1 MKFGKI
7 AVGLLRITS
16 VRIKHLSLRTLNLR
30 DEYRS
35 DNCQLIQDFYVPCLE
50 QATLYSRAVGFF
62 SSTSMAAAANGLT
75 VFIRTGGRMR
85 LVASP
90 NLSEEDAMAIA
101 AGLRSREEA
110 ITIAIVRELDQTI
123 DNIVCDRLAC
133 LAWLLS
139 QEILDIKLVI
149 PRNIKNRGIYH
160 EKLGLFAD
168 REGNIVAFTGSANE
182 SSNALV
188 DNFECIDVYTSW
200 EPGVQQ
206 RAQRKAEH
214 FERLWHDATPNVE
227 VIEFPEAA
235 RRSLLKLRPEQPPTR
250 EPRAAARSAH
260 YQTLAN
266 SKCVLPQ
273 TIGVPSLPVEIVLR
287 PYQEQAIANWF
298 ANKGRGTLKMATGS
312 GKTITALAIATELFR
327 TQQLQLLIIVCP
339 YRHLVTQWD
348 KECRRFGLNPILAFE
363 NIKAW
368 QGKLSSQLYAL
379 RAEQQSFLTV
389 ITTNATLLGQGFQSQ
404 LAYFPKK
411 TLIVGDEAHNLGATR
426 LAQSLPQS
434 IPFRLALSA
443 TPERYFDE
451 SGTQVIYDYFGAVL
465 EPEFTLSDAITQ
477 GALVHYLYYPILVE
491 LTESESQ
498 RYIALSTKIRRLIGM
513 GEPDDENPALTPLL
527 MERSRLVGSAANKLE
542 ALRELMGDRLDTT
555 HTLFYCGDGTV
566 EDSALDTNERQLA
579 AVARLLGREL
589 GYRINTYT
597 ADTPLEE
604 RADLHDL
611 FESGELQGLV
621 AIRCLD
627 EGIDIPATQTAVILA
642 SSNNPR
648 QFVQRRGRILRPH
661 PHKQRATLFD
671 MIVVPPALDRATF
684 EMERQLLRT
693 ELIRF
698 VEFADLADNAGEARL
713 KLLALQQ
720 QYDLLDL

>member
-1 MKFGKI
+1 
-7 AVGLLRITS
+7 
-16 VRIKHLSLRTLNLR
+16 LSLKDLPLR

-35 DNCQLIQDFYVPCLE
+35 DTCDLVVDFYIPCLE
-50 QATLYSRAVGFF
+50 RAAVYSRAVGFF
-62 SSTSMAAAANGLT
+62 SSTSMATLARGLT
-75 VFIRTGGRMR
+75 AFIGTSGKMR
-85 LVASP
+85 LIASP
-90 NLSEEDAMAIA
+90 HLSQEDAKAITQGLQAREEVIA
-101 AGLRSREEA
+101 ASV
-110 ITIAIVRELDQTI
+110 VRELEQAFDEV
-123 DNIVCDRLAC
+123 VCDRLAC
-133 LAWLLS
+133 LAWLLG
-139 QEILDIKLVI
+139 QGILEIKLAV
-149 PRNIKNRGIYH
+149 PKDLSSRGLYH
-160 EKLGLFAD
+160 EKLGLFTD
-168 REGNIVAFTGSANE
+168 EQGNVVAFTGSANE
-182 SSNALV
+182 SSSALV
-188 DNFECIDVYTSW
+188 DNFECIDVYSSW
-200 EPGVQQ
+200 ESGVQQ

-214 FERLWHDATPNVE
+214 FERLWSNGTPNVE

-235 RRSLLKLRPEQPPTR
+235 RRSLLKFRPERPPTR
-250 EPRAAARSAH
+250 EPKAATKPANYHVQKLTNTAIP
-260 YQTLAN
+260 TLTGIPI
-266 SKCVLPQ
+266 LPQ
-273 TIGVPSLPVEIVLR
+273 AIVLR

-298 ANKGRGTLKMATGS
+298 ANNGRGTLKMATGS
-312 GKTITALAIATELFR
+312 GKTITALAIATELYR
-327 TQQLQLLIIVCP
+327 TQSLQALIIVCP
-339 YRHLVTQWD
+339 YRHLVTQWA

-363 NIKAW
+363 NVKAW
-368 QGKLSSQLYAL
+368 QGHFSSQLYAL
-379 RAEQQSFLTV
+379 RAQHQPFLTV
-389 ITTNATLLGQGFQSQ
+389 ITTNATLMGQSFRSQ
-404 LAYFPKK
+404 LSYLPEK
-411 TLIVGDEAHNLGATR
+411 TLIVGDEAHNLGSTR

-451 SGTQVIYDYFGAVL
+451 SGTQVIYNYFGAVL
-465 EPEFTLSDAITQ
+465 EPEFTLSDAIAQ

-491 LTESESQ
+491 LTEGESQ
-498 RYIALSTKIRRLIGM
+498 RYIALTTKIRRLIGM

-555 HTLFYCGDGTV
+555 HTLFYCGDGSIENSVSET
-566 EDSALDTNERQLA
+566 SERQVA

-627 EGIDIPATQTAVILA
+627 EGVDIPATQTAVILA

>member
-1 MKFGKI
+1 M
-7 AVGLLRITS
+7 
-16 VRIKHLSLRTLNLR
+16 SLRKLNLR

-62 SSTSMAAAANGLT
+62 SSTSIAAVASGLT

-90 NLSEEDAMAIA
+90 NLSKEDATAIT
-101 AGLRSREEA
+101 AGLQSREEA
-110 ITIAIVRELDQTI
+110 IATAIVRELDHTI
-123 DNIVCDRLAC
+123 DDIVRDRLAC

-139 QEILDIKLVI
+139 QGILDIKLAVPKDI
-149 PRNIKNRGIYH
+149 ENRGIYH

-168 REGNIVAFTGSANE
+168 DESNIVAFTGSANE
-182 SSNALV
+182 SSTALV

-200 EPGVQQ
+200 ELGVQQ
-206 RAQRKAEH
+206 RVRRKAEH
-214 FERLWHDATPNVE
+214 FERLWQNTTSNVE

-250 EPRAAARSAH
+250 EPRAAARSAQ
-260 YQTLAN
+260 YQAKPKSEL
-266 SKCVLPQ
+266 VVPQ
-273 TIGVPSLPVEIVLR
+273 IAGVPSLPAKIVLR
-287 PYQEQAIANWF
+287 SYQEQAIANWF

-312 GKTITALAIATELFR
+312 GKTITALAIATELYR
-327 TQQLQLLIIVCP
+327 TQELKALIVVCP

-379 RAEQQSFLTV
+379 RAEHQPFLTV
-389 ITTNATLLGQGFQSQ
+389 ITTNATLMGRGFQSQ
-404 LAYFPKK
+404 LAYFPEK

-426 LAQSLPQS
+426 LAQSLPQA

-465 EPEFTLSDAITQ
+465 EPEFTLSDAIAQ

-491 LTESESQ
+491 LTEEESQ
-498 RYIALSTKIRRLIGM
+498 RYVALTTKIRRLIGM

-542 ALRELMGDRLDTT
+542 ALRELMSDRLDTT
-555 HTLFYCGDGTV
+555 HTLFYCGDGSV
-566 EDSALDTNERQLA
+566 EDSVSETSERQVA

-604 RADLHDL
+604 RADLHHL

>member
-1 MKFGKI
+1 M
-7 AVGLLRITS
+7 
-16 VRIKHLSLRTLNLR
+16 SLRNLKLS

-35 DNCQLIQDFYVPCLE
+35 DNCQLIQDFYLPCLE
-50 QATLYSRAVGFF
+50 RATLYSRAVGFF
-62 SSTSMAAAANGLT
+62 SSTSMAAVASGLT
-75 VFIRTGGRMR
+75 VFIKTGGRMR

-90 NLSEEDAMAIA
+90 NLSKEDATAIM

-110 ITIAIVRELDQTI
+110 IATAIVRELDQTI
-123 DNIVCDRLAC
+123 NDIIRDRLAC

-139 QEILDIKLVI
+139 QGILDIKLAV
-149 PRNIKNRGIYH
+149 PKDIKNRGIYH

-168 REGNIVAFTGSANE
+168 NEGNIVAFTGSANE

-214 FERLWHDATPNVE
+214 FERLWQNATPNVE

-235 RRSLLKLRPEQPPTR
+235 RRSLLKLRPEQPPTH
-250 EPRAAARSAH
+250 EPKAAAQSAQYRVQQKVDLH
-260 YQTLAN
+260 LQKT
-266 SKCVLPQ
+266 
-273 TIGVPSLPVEIVLR
+273 GMPSIPAQIILR

-312 GKTITALAIATELFR
+312 GKTITALAIATELYR
-327 TQQLQLLIIVCP
+327 TQSLKVLIIVCP

-348 KECRRFGLNPILAFE
+348 RECRRFGLNPILAFE
-363 NIKAW
+363 DIKKW

-379 RAEQQSFLTV
+379 RAEHQPFLTV
-389 ITTNATLLGQGFQSQ
+389 ITTNATLMGQGFQSQ
-404 LAYFPKK
+404 LAYFPEK
-411 TLIVGDEAHNLGATR
+411 TLIIGDEAHNLGAMR
-426 LAQSLPQS
+426 LAQSLPQA

-465 EPEFTLSDAITQ
+465 EPEFTLSDAIAQ
-477 GALVHYLYYPILVE
+477 GALVHYLYHPILVE

-542 ALRELMGDRLDTT
+542 ALRELMGDRLETT
-555 HTLFYCGDGTV
+555 HTLFYCGDGNV
-566 EDSALDTNERQLA
+566 EDNVSETSERQVA

-604 RADLHDL
+604 RADLHTL

-720 QYDLLDL
+720 QYDLLDV

>member
-1 MKFGKI
+1 
-7 AVGLLRITS
+7 V
-16 VRIKHLSLRTLNLR
+16 SLRNLNLS

-35 DNCQLIQDFYVPCLE
+35 DNCQLIQDFYLPCLE

-62 SSTSMAAAANGLT
+62 SSTSMAAVASGLT
-75 VFIRTGGRMR
+75 IFIRTGGRMR

-90 NLSEEDAMAIA
+90 NLSEEDATAII

-110 ITIAIVRELDQTI
+110 IATAIVRELDQTI
-123 DNIVCDRLAC
+123 DNIIRDRLAC

-139 QEILDIKLVI
+139 QGILDIKLAV
-149 PRNIKNRGIYH
+149 PKDIKNRGIYH

-168 REGNIVAFTGSANE
+168 NEGNIIAFTGSANE
-182 SSNALV
+182 SSTALV

-200 EPGVQQ
+200 ESGVQQ

-214 FERLWHDATPNVE
+214 FERLWQNATPNIE

-250 EPRAAARSAH
+250 EPKVATKPTQ
-260 YQTLAN
+260 YQVRPKIVV
-266 SKCVLPQ
+266 SPIK
-273 TIGVPSLPVEIVLR
+273 GVPSFPAEIQLR
-287 PYQEQAIANWF
+287 SYQKQAIANWF
-298 ANKGRGTLKMATGS
+298 ANNRRGTLKMATGS
-312 GKTITALAIATELFR
+312 GKTITALAIATELYR
-327 TQQLQLLIIVCP
+327 IHSLKALIIVCP
-339 YRHLVTQWD
+339 YRHLVTQWN

-363 NIKAW
+363 NIRAW
-368 QGKLSSQLYAL
+368 QGQISSQLYAL
-379 RAEQQSFLTV
+379 RAEHQPFLTV
-389 ITTNATLLGQGFQSQ
+389 ITTNATSIGQGFQSQ
-404 LAYFPKK
+404 LSYFPEK
-411 TLIVGDEAHNLGATR
+411 TLMVGDEAHNLGAKR
-426 LAQSLPQS
+426 LAQSLPAS
-434 IPFRLALSA
+434 VPFRLALSA

-451 SGTQVIYDYFGAVL
+451 TGTQSLYDYFGEVL
-465 EPEFTLSDAITQ
+465 EPEFTLRDAIAQ

-498 RYIALSTKIRRLIGM
+498 RYIALTTKIRRLIGM
-513 GEPDDENPALTPLL
+513 GEPDDRNPALTPLL

-542 ALRELMGDRLDTT
+542 ALRELMSDRLDTT

-566 EDSALDTNERQLA
+566 EDGVSETSERQLA

-589 GYRINTYT
+589 GYRVDIYT
-597 ADTPLEE
+597 ADTPLGE
-604 RADLHDL
+604 RAELQDW

-627 EGIDIPATQTAVILA
+627 EGVDIPAIQTAVILA

-648 QFVQRRGRILRPH
+648 QFIQRRGRILRPH
-661 PHKQRATLFD
+661 PLKQRATLFD
-671 MIVVPPALDRATF
+671 MIVVPPEMDRDTF
-684 EMERQLLRT
+684 EMERQLLRK

-713 KLLALQQ
+713 KLLSLQQ
-720 QYDLLDL
+720 QYELLDL

>member
-1 MKFGKI
+1 MAALACGLTAFIRTSGKMRLI
-7 AVGLLRITS
+7 AS
-16 VRIKHLSLRTLNLR
+16 PHLSQEDATAIT
-30 DEYRS
+30 
-35 DNCQLIQDFYVPCLE
+35 QGIQDREEVIAASVVRELE
-50 QATLYSRAVGFF
+50 QAFDEV
-62 SSTSMAAAANGLT
+62 
-75 VFIRTGGRMR
+75 
-85 LVASP
+85 
-90 NLSEEDAMAIA
+90 
-101 AGLRSREEA
+101 
-110 ITIAIVRELDQTI
+110 
-123 DNIVCDRLAC
+123 VCDRLAC
-133 LAWLLS
+133 LAWLLG
-139 QEILDIKLVI
+139 QGILEIKLAV
-149 PRNIKNRGIYH
+149 PKDLSSRGIYH
-160 EKLGLFAD
+160 EKLGLFTD
-168 REGNIVAFTGSANE
+168 QQGNIVAFTGSANE
-182 SSNALV
+182 SSSALV
-188 DNFECIDVYTSW
+188 DNFECIDVYSSW
-200 EPGVQQ
+200 ESGVQQ
-206 RAQRKAEH
+206 RAQRKADH
-214 FERLWHDATPNVE
+214 FERLWSNGTPNVE

-235 RRSLLKLRPEQPPTR
+235 RRSLLKFRPERPPTHT
-250 EPRAAARSAH
+250 PKAAAKP
-260 YQTLAN
+260 AN
-266 SKCVLPQ
+266 YRAQKWTETSTPALTGIPILPQ
-273 TIGVPSLPVEIVLR
+273 SMVLR
-287 PYQEQAIANWF
+287 PYQIQAIANWF
-298 ANKGRGTLKMATGS
+298 ANNGRGTLKMATGS
-312 GKTITALAIATELFR
+312 GKTITALAIATELYR
-327 TQQLQLLIIVCP
+327 TQFLGALIIVCP
-339 YRHLVTQWD
+339 YRHLVTQWA

-363 NIKAW
+363 NVKAW
-368 QGKLSSQLYAL
+368 QGRLSSELYAL
-379 RAEQQSFLTV
+379 RAQHQPFLTV
-389 ITTNATLLGQGFQSQ
+389 ITTNTTLMSQGFQSQ
-404 LAYFPKK
+404 LAYFPEK
-411 TLIVGDEAHNLGATR
+411 TLIVGDEAHNLGSVR

-465 EPEFTLSDAITQ
+465 EPEFTLSDAIAQ

-491 LTESESQ
+491 LTELESQ
-498 RYIALSTKIRRLIGM
+498 RYVALTTKIRRLIGM

-542 ALRELMGDRLDTT
+542 ALRELMGDRLETT
-555 HTLFYCGDGTV
+555 HTLFYCGDGNV
-566 EDSALDTNERQLA
+566 EDSVSETSERQVA
-579 AVARLLGREL
+579 AVAKLLGREL

-597 ADTPLEE
+597 ADTTLEE
-604 RADLHDL
+604 RADLHNL

>member
-1 MKFGKI
+1 M
-7 AVGLLRITS
+7 
-16 VRIKHLSLRTLNLR
+16 SLRSLKLS

-35 DNCQLIQDFYVPCLE
+35 DNCQLIQDFYLPCLE

-62 SSTSMAAAANGLT
+62 SSTSMAAVASGLT
-75 VFIRTGGRMR
+75 VFIRTGGQMR

-90 NLSEEDAMAIA
+90 NLSEEDATAIIS
-101 AGLRSREEA
+101 GLRSREEA
-110 ITIAIVRELDQTI
+110 IATTIVRELDQTI
-123 DNIVCDRLAC
+123 GDIIRDRLAC

-139 QEILDIKLVI
+139 QGILDIKLAV
-149 PRNIKNRGIYH
+149 PKDIKTRGIYH

-168 REGNIVAFTGSANE
+168 HEGNIVAFTGSANE
-182 SSNALV
+182 SSTALV

-200 EPGVQQ
+200 ESGVQQ

-214 FERLWHDATPNVE
+214 FERLWQNATPNVE

-235 RRSLLKLRPEQPPTR
+235 RRLLLKLRPEQPPTR
-250 EPRAAARSAH
+250 EPKVATKPTQYQVRPKIEVSPIKGAPSIPAAVQLRS
-260 YQTLAN
+260 YQ
-266 SKCVLPQ
+266 K
-273 TIGVPSLPVEIVLR
+273 
-287 PYQEQAIANWF
+287 QAIANWF

-312 GKTITALAIATELFR
+312 GKTITALAIATELYR
-327 TQQLQLLIIVCP
+327 TQELKALIVVCP

-379 RAEQQSFLTV
+379 RAEHQPFLTV
-389 ITTNATLLGQGFQSQ
+389 ITTNATLMGQGFQSQ
-404 LAYFPKK
+404 LAYFPEK
-411 TLIVGDEAHNLGATR
+411 TLIVGDEAHNLGSTR
-426 LAQSLPQS
+426 LAQSLPQG

-465 EPEFTLSDAITQ
+465 EPEFTLSDAIAQ

-491 LTESESQ
+491 LTEEESQ
-498 RYIALSTKIRRLIGM
+498 RYVALTTKIRRLIGM
-513 GEPDDENPALTPLL
+513 GDSDDENPALTPLL

-555 HTLFYCGDGTV
+555 HTLFYCGDGSV
-566 EDSALDTNERQLA
+566 EDSVSETSERQVA

-604 RADLHDL
+604 RADLHNL

-627 EGIDIPATQTAVILA
+627 DGVDIPATQTAVILA